1 MNWDQIENNWV
12 AMTRRVRPERSERPA
27 TGVPR
32 ADARQPSG
40 DMAET
45 ATDWPERTATSAV
58 SASRLIA

>member
-12 AMTRRVRPERSERPA
+12 AMTRRVRPERPTTKMPS
-27 TGVPR
+27 
-32 ADARQPSG
+32 ADVLQPSG

-45 ATDWPERTATSAV
+45 AVDWPERTATSAL